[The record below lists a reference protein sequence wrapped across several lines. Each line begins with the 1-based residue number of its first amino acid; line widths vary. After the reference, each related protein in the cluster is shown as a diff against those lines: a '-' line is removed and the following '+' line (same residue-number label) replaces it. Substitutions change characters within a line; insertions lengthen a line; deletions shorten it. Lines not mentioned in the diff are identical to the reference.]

1 MKPCRLIQQYPA
13 LRQYFLKDVA
23 KRKNVS
29 ASALEIIKLLNDTT
43 MYSELLF
50 VIESADAFESFNRLF
65 QSSSPVIHI
74 LYSEIE
80 VVFKKILSKI
90 YKPAVLKEMNYDN
103 CFS

>member
-1 MKPCRLIQQYPA
+1 MQENRQQYPA

-23 KRKNVS
+23 KRENVS
-29 ASALEIIKLLNDTT
+29 ASALEIIKLLNNTT

-80 VVFKKILSKI
+80 VVLKKIYQKSINLQ
-90 YKPAVLKEMNYDN
+90 
-103 CFS
+103 F